1 MTLNAEKRKEKVRKN
16 CKNFGKQ
23 ENQKT
28 GKIMQIRTKATGERK
43 EEDEKKK
50 KNRKKIKR
58 ALKRFQRSK
67 KENSEYRETYVSER
81 KEYKKLVTRKK
92 TKFDRA
98 RIARSS

>member
-1 MTLNAEKRKEKVRKN
+1 MLHGLTLNAKKRKEKVRKN

-50 KNRKKIKR
+50 KIEKKSKEHLKGFKGQRKKIVNTEKR
-58 ALKRFQRSK
+58 MLA
-67 KENSEYRETYVSER
+67 KEKN
-81 KEYKKLVTRKK
+81 TRNW
-92 TKFDRA
+92 
-98 RIARSS
+98 